1 MSWISLTRLLGQFD
15 AAPEESLLI
24 LVFLSKC
31 GYIENDG
38 DGKRKPDK
46 MSPPK
51 LTHVVSDEELD
62 RRDFGEADCM
72 DRRASPSSQVASKGM
87 DDYINRR
94 TMTPLQERM
103 NGFTMLVGAFY
114 GSYYCLSGTWLW
126 DNIDQVDLLA
136 LSSSSIS
143 PDCGTSWLLQNLH
156 ATPPLPMIF
165 IALGLVAHAPISF
178 IYHWHYC
185 TTLPPGKARF
195 DHWSR
200 KLDQAF
206 IHVASAFVSYGTSG
220 RWDFFAA
227 NVIFNAYCAWCTLV
241 STTVSIFMEISMKIR
256 ITSPCKHNYC
266 SQTIHIFFALI
277 ITMQA
282 TPVKT
287 QLCILLSMFFNT
299 SPLLQRDDMDTFLL
313 AWFVIGPAV
322 WLFATY
328 PIRGWSH
335 AAFHLTIA
343 LLVPILMEAAG
354 ELPASQEQIAKAA
367 HCASLLGKL

>member
-1 MSWISLTRLLGQFD
+1 MGWFSSTSPQSQRCDEELDSTLLEDEKKSTTTTHTGSVTVRNDSL
-15 AAPEESLLI
+15 
-24 LVFLSKC
+24 
-31 GYIENDG
+31 
-38 DGKRKPDK
+38 
-46 MSPPK
+46 PPK
-51 LTHVVSDEELD
+51 LTHVVSEEDLNS
-62 RRDFGEADCM
+62 RDYTEDDGLLKKAFH
-72 DRRASPSSQVASKGM
+72 RVNSSTSLIVLKDK

-94 TMTPLQERM
+94 TMTPLQERL

-114 GSYYCLSGTWLW
+114 GSYYCFSGTWLW

-136 LSSSSIS
+136 LSSSSFS
-143 PDCGTSWLLQNLH
+143 PNCGTSWLLQNLH

-241 STTVSIFMEISMKIR
+241 STT
-256 ITSPCKHNYC
+256 
-266 SQTIHIFFALI
+266 
-277 ITMQA
+277 A

-287 QLCILLSMFFNT
+287 QLRILVSIFSYT

-313 AWFVIGPAV
+313 AWFVIGSAL

-367 HCASLLGKL
+367 HCASLLGML